1 VIKINKNQLVIWI
14 IFAISINNAS
24 AQNFESRLDQSM
36 NEVVDKLRSSI
47 IQLKEVRKTSCN
59 LGQVKYCELA
69 SLSEVN
75 ILLLDIETKYRKLAR
90 STSSSA
96 NREKYEKIK
105 ASAGEA
111 MQKISDLEDEIN
123 R

>member
-1 VIKINKNQLVIWI
+1 MIKINKNQLVIWI

>member
-1 VIKINKNQLVIWI
+1 MIKINKNQIVIWI
-14 IFAISINNAS
+14 IFALSINNAN

-36 NEVVDKLRSSI
+36 NEVVDKLRKSI

-59 LGQVKYCELA
+59 LGSGKDCELA
-69 SLSEVN
+69 LLSEVE

-90 STSSSA
+90 STSSST

-105 ASAGEA
+105 DLAGEVR
-111 MQKISDLEDEIN
+111 QKTSDLEDEIN